1 MNYTN
6 SQIKAVIDKYIH
18 SERDR
23 QILSRRFIDGIPY
36 ERIAEELDMS
46 TRQIMNICY
55 KGKDV
60 LFAELS
66 KMNNGEEKQN

>member
-6 SQIKAVIDKYIH
+6 SQIKAVIDEYIH

-60 LFAELS
+60 LFSELS